1 MRVAVEEDVVG
12 NKLVF
17 TAEEGGKVEGSVG
30 GTRSISGVQKSAGG
44 GGEASIRG
52 DILELFGVS
61 RGGWNEV
68 NSSLTA
74 GELEWLEFVLLAD
87 TFF

>member
-12 NKLVF
+12 NKVVF
-17 TAEEGGKVEGSVG
+17 IAEEGGKVEGSVG
-30 GTRSISGVQKSAGG
+30 GFRSISGVQKSAG

-52 DILELFGVS
+52 DILELFVS
-61 RGGWNEV
+61 HGGWYEV

-74 GELEWLEFVLLAD
+74 GESEWLEFVLLTD